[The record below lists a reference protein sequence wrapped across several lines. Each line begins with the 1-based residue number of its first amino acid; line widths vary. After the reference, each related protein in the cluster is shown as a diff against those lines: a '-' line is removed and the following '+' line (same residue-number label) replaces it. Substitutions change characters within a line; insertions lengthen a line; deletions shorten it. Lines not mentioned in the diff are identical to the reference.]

1 MPMIRVTV
9 DKLSFENGKIDW
21 TIKSDEIIML
31 NGGQQFIKLTQAKTS
46 GFTRLVFDH
55 NDADVE
61 QLPLAASRGYLKLQE
76 LRNEMQSEEL
86 VSKKTAVIPAMF
98 RAAAPK
104 GSRRVSVKDAR
115 MMKATSDT
123 VCVDIPA
130 FLMHDKL
137 RIDVQRPLI
146 GANALVV
153 RYDPDIIEHI
163 IEFIRYSGFDS
174 DLMRKNPSSGLP
186 KGVYAKRGVH
196 GDRTYEYT
204 IEIGGMK
211 RRRRAPTIIDAAE
224 AMHSGVVYTSPTK
237 SERETDPMID
247 YAVGTDDGDDGVGGG
262 GSDDDEGADG
272 GESDGSDSADG
283 CGSDGTASDDADVS

>member
-9 DKLSFENGKIDW
+9 DKLSFENGKIEW
-21 TIKSDEIIML
+21 TIKSDEIIIL

-55 NDADVE
+55 KDAVVA

-76 LRNEMQSEEL
+76 LRNEMQSVEL
-86 VSKKTAVIPAMF
+86 VSKKTAVLPAMF

-115 MMKATSDT
+115 MMKDTSDT
-123 VCVDIPA
+123 VCVMIPA
-130 FLMHDKL
+130 FLMHDQMC
-137 RIDVQRPLI
+137 IDVQRPLM
-146 GANALVV
+146 GHNALVV
-153 RYDPDIIEHI
+153 RYDPDVIEHI

-186 KGVYAKRGVH
+186 KGVYVKKGVH
-196 GDRTYEYT
+196 GVNTYEYI
-204 IEIGGMK
+204 IEIGGTK
-211 RRRRAPTIIDAAE
+211 RRRRAPTLDDATE
-224 AMHSGVVYTSPTK
+224 AMHRGVAYTSPTK
-237 SERETDPMID
+237 SEQETDPMID
-247 YAVGTDDGDDGVGGG
+247 YSVGTDDGDDGVGGG
-262 GSDDDEGADG
+262 GSDGDEGADG

-283 CGSDGTASDDADVS
+283 CGSDGTASGDADVS